1 MKYWHNHSIQRS
13 TEFRNSD
20 GKPLGDLVNQLM
32 RAYGLEDKM
41 KELDVIQA
49 WPELMGPAVANRT
62 TSLRVHHRVLHVA
75 MDSAVM
81 REELAGG
88 KQIIIDRINSFAG
101 KQMIHD
107 VWFT

>member
-1 MKYWHNHSIQRS
+1 MRS
-13 TEFRNSD
+13 GESR
-20 GKPLGDLVNQLM
+20 PLEELVDQLM
-32 RAYGLEDKM
+32 RAYGLESKM
-41 KELDVIQA
+41 QELTVLEA
-49 WPELMGPAVANRT
+49 WPELMGVAVANRT
-62 TSLRVHHRVLHVA
+62 MHLHIRNGILHLA

-81 REELAGG
+81 REELLGG